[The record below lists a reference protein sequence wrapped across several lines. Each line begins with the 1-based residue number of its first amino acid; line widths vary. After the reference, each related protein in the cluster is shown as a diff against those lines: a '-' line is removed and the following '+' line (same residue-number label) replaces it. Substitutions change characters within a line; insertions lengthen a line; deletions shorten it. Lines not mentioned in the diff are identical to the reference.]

1 MQIHGLK
8 HPDEICYRTMM
19 QLCFFYKQPTL
30 AVKTFLHM
38 KLHRIELTPI
48 TYSYYNMALIDPS
61 NWPDFQQD
69 RWAKVRLIW
78 QVIARF
84 KQNLTLKR
92 EREERQQR
100 VNAKKKKTGTLSS
113 DKRKSSTGKGTR
125 RQSSTSKAVGVG
137 SKVQM
142 IKRPDQNESIDI
154 SAHFRWAR
162 LLISVRKDSY

>member
-154 SAHFRWAR
+154 SAHFR
-162 LLISVRKDSY
+162 